1 MRDHT
6 VWTFHKNTV
15 SSYDHCMRQICRNS
29 MSWEVESCARVLVS
43 FFSSIWNPEPCVRP
57 KIWRV
62 FLMFLS
68 LDSSHLNWRPF
79 VTANVLGNWL
89 TKMVKLFK
97 TPVPFRTKCS
107 QESEL
112 LFNAAFHMMFWCQ
125 WSCPEVMGIVTVR
138 RFFGIWLEG
147 GREVIDVCQVNCC
160 NAHYVTICAMARQAS
175 W

>member
-1 MRDHT
+1 
-6 VWTFHKNTV
+6 
-15 SSYDHCMRQICRNS
+15 

-57 KIWRV
+57 KICSV

-97 TPVPFRTKCS
+97 TQLPFGTKFS

-112 LFNAAFHMMFWCQ
+112 LFNTAFHMMF
-125 WSCPEVMGIVTVR
+125 
-138 RFFGIWLEG
+138 
-147 GREVIDVCQVNCC
+147 
-160 NAHYVTICAMARQAS
+160 
-175 W
+175 